1 MPSVIGIEGYF
12 KTGKTS
18 LANKLSKEFDIP
30 VFEIGVLYRIIA
42 SKLSA
47 KHLSEKEIESYVTSK
62 SLSSI
67 MDDLDIVYNMEGSFY
82 SIPNDIYTPGID
94 LLSSKIGALTLGKWY
109 DDLGTLIKNMSEST
123 KLIVVGRNLLRI
135 YPQLDAHIFLS
146 ASLDKIVELAQKD
159 NPKWNYETAR
169 NYVIERDKKE
179 SLIRDLSLK
188 RDDLTI
194 LVNISGKSADD
205 VFNYVAEKIS

>member
-1 MPSVIGIEGYF
+1 
-12 KTGKTS
+12 
-18 LANKLSKEFDIP
+18 
-30 VFEIGVLYRIIA
+30 
-42 SKLSA
+42 
-47 KHLSEKEIESYVTSK
+47 
-62 SLSSI
+62 
-67 MDDLDIVYNMEGSFY
+67 
-82 SIPNDIYTPGID
+82 
-94 LLSSKIGALTLGKWY
+94 
-109 DDLGTLIKNMSEST
+109 MSEST